1 MGNCEQASGEQSQAG
16 SGEGRHRKN
25 SPSGEDWLQALKR
38 VRAHLCHS
46 RKNTKVVLGVEL
58 GREMKTIYLIPIV
71 GEVDWL

>member
-1 MGNCEQASGEQSQAG
+1 MAPGFEKGQG
-16 SGEGRHRKN
+16 
-25 SPSGEDWLQALKR
+25 
-38 VRAHLCHS
+38 HLCHS